1 MKKLI
6 LITILLGLM
15 AAPALANFTFDT
27 ADVLAFVKIDDYTKD
42 TFGDPAAYEGAF
54 VTSAGYGEVLPPG
67 SVGLR
72 ASAVGQNIS
81 VTFGTIDYIGVGLT
95 NVNLSAD
102 DTLVV
107 TLNNDNDDIWKY
119 QLFADD
125 GTTPMA
131 LGSWTTISN
140 GSTDTLSL
148 AYSGLGATGRIGII
162 IGGDIKQDTLYTSVY
177 IPAPGA
183 ILLGGIGVCL
193 VGWLRRRRT
202 L

>member
-6 LITILLGLM
+6 LITILLGLI
-15 AAPALANFTFDT
+15 AAPAFANFTFDT

-42 TFGDPAAYEGAF
+42 TFGNPATFEGAF
-54 VTSAGYGEVLPPG
+54 VTSTGYGVTLPPG

-72 ASAVGQNIS
+72 ASAVGRNTS
-81 VTFGTIDYIGVGLT
+81 LGGTIDYIGLGLT
-95 NVNLSAD
+95 NVDLSIN
-102 DTLVV
+102 DTFVV
-107 TLNNDNDDIWKY
+107 TINNDNDDIWKY
-119 QLFADD
+119 QLFADN
-125 GTTPMA
+125 GTTPMT

-140 GSTDTLSL
+140 GSSATLNL
-148 AYSGLGATGRIGII
+148 AYSGLDDTSRIGII
-162 IGGDIKQDTLYTSVY
+162 IGSDIKQDTLYTSVY

-193 VGWLRRRRT
+193 VGWLRRRKT